1 MTDTSIIA
9 GGAAPANDT
18 TLVSNAGSTFPIGT
32 PVVAS
37 LSLPETVIPGRA
49 NSATTAHVIGLAS
62 SSGVTG
68 NKTFVQYLGAMT
80 LTTAE
85 WDVVTG
91 QTGGL
96 TLDKPYY
103 LSSAAAGKLTTTAPA
118 GGGTFKTPVG
128 VALSHTTMMVE
139 MTFTIAN

>member
-1 MTDTSIIA
+1 MTDISIIA
-9 GGAAPANDT
+9 GGAAPSNDT
-18 TLVSNAGSTFPIGT
+18 TFVSIAGSTFPIGT

-37 LSLPETVIPGRA
+37 TSLAETTIPGRA

-62 SSGVTG
+62 SSGVAG
-68 NKTFVQYLGAMT
+68 NKTFVQYLDALT

-85 WDVVTG
+85 WDVITG

-96 TLDKPYY
+96 TLDAPYY
-103 LSSAAAGKLTTTAPA
+103 LSSATAGKLTTTAPV

-128 VALSHTTMMVE
+128 IALSPTTMMIQ
-139 MTFTIAN
+139 MTFTHAN